1 MNIIYVHANW
11 KMDGVQV
18 FSETDGIIDKPR
30 FVSFKSHEENLLSSK
45 INSKLE
51 NRISNL
57 KFYTP
62 NFPKELETSE
72 QFKDVSNSLLN
83 KWVISTHAHIPFVI
97 ECHVGENVNAIYK
110 HFNEIFLKNKK
121 LRDAEENDFK
131 KNLHY
136 SDAVPSLWKNNIDI
150 ANQFN
155 CCIIGIVKDSF
166 RIYEAGFEIELALN
180 SIQLDTHEKR
190 LEFCKKYKKELIK
203 FTKKELIETK
213 KIMRKIGAIQFYHV
227 SSMVLKRDSTLSF
240 IFQVNK
246 EVNV

>member
-1 MNIIYVHANW
+1 MNIIYVYINW
-11 KMDGVQV
+11 KKDGAQV
-18 FSETDGIIDKPR
+18 FSETDGIINKPD
-30 FVSFKSHEENLLSSK
+30 FISFKSHEENLPSSK
-45 INSKLE
+45 INSKIE

-57 KFYTP
+57 KFYTTS
-62 NFPKELETSE
+62 FPKELETSE
-72 QFKDVSNSLLN
+72 QFKDFSDSLL
-83 KWVISTHAHIPFVI
+83 KKCRISTHDHIPFVI
-97 ECHVGENVNAIYK
+97 ECHVGEKVDTIYK
-110 HFNEIFLKNKK
+110 HFSEIFLKNKK
-121 LRDAEENDFK
+121 LRDIEENDFK
-131 KNLHY
+131 KNLQF
-136 SDAVPSLWKNNIDI
+136 SDAVPSLWKKNIDI

-203 FTKKELIETK
+203 FTKKEIMETK
-213 KIMRKIGAIQFYHV
+213 KIMRKIGAVQFYHV